1 MLQGFTVLMACW
13 LAGEAFVQA
22 LALTLPGSVAGML
35 ILLLIALVRRGV
47 ETQTADVG
55 RQLLSHL
62 ALLFVPSGVGLMEHG
77 PLFAEE
83 GGAMMAVLVLSTA
96 ITMAVTALTL
106 KCLIA
111 WRKKGS

>member
-1 MLQGFTVLMACW
+1 MLQGFSVLMACW
-13 LAGEAFVQA
+13 LAGEAIVHIF
-22 LALTLPGSVAGML
+22 ALTLPGSVAGML

-77 PLFAEE
+77 PLFADE
-83 GGAMMAVLVLSTA
+83 GVAMLAVLVLSTA
-96 ITMAVTALTL
+96 VTMVVTALTL
-106 KCLIA
+106 KYLLA